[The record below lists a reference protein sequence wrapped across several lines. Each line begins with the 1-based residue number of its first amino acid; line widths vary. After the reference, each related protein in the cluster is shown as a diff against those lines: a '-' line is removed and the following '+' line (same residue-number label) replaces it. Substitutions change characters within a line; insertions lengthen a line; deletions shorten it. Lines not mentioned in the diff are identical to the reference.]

1 MSTQDDDMQTL
12 AGEYVLGMLAGEE
25 RDRIER
31 RMTGDA
37 KLRGY
42 VEAWQIRLHP
52 LVEAIEPLAPSP
64 EAWQRIETTLGSPSA
79 LRQRRPLAAALRG
92 PRWWQRINFWRGWAI
107 GATLATA
114 GLAGWIVTGSL
125 PMIQAPAAPRLVAV
139 LTSVGG
145 EPFWLLSAGTP
156 DQLAVHP
163 VQEIA
168 RTAQA
173 HELWLLPG
181 ANAAPISLGVLDP
194 AGDARLPLPADLAA
208 RLVPGV
214 GLAVTLEPA
223 GGSPSGAPTGPVTY
237 RGRLIEDRS

>member
-1 MSTQDDDMQTL
+1 MTTQDDDMQAL

-25 RDRIER
+25 RDRVER

-37 KLRGY
+37 RLRAY
-42 VEAWQIRLHP
+42 VEAWQVRLQP
-52 LVEAIEPLAPSP
+52 LVETVEPITPSP

-79 LRQRRPLAAALRG
+79 LRQRRPLAATLRG
-92 PRWWQRINFWRGWAI
+92 PRWWQRINFWRGWAV
-107 GATLATA
+107 GATMAAA
-114 GLAGWIVTGSL
+114 GLAGWIVASL
-125 PMIQAPAAPRLVAV
+125 PMTPAPATPRLVAV
-139 LTSVGG
+139 LTSIGG

-181 ANAAPISLGVLDP
+181 ADAAPISLGVLDP
-194 AGDARLPLPADLAA
+194 AADTRRPLPGDIAS
-208 RLVPGV
+208 RLKPGAGV
-214 GLAVTLEPA
+214 AVTLEPA
-223 GGSPSGAPTGPVTY
+223 GGSPTGAPTGPITY
-237 RGRLIEDRS
+237 RGRLILDRI